1 MALVLLPCSVRRC
14 YVFPS
19 QHFSC
24 LQFLPAVCRSRSWRL
39 PVPVPIVMA
48 SFRLGCQFVIPLA
61 SIRLCF
67 IKTLQQRPFQHKFQ
81 GSSGDEIN
89 NKYTK
94 IKGVRCQQAQPVQIG
109 RNGEGPAEV
118 QESTRR
124 QTGKRAARGTRQDS
138 SRERPCKR
146 SELGVR
152 TNIREE
158 KHE

>member
-1 MALVLLPCSVRRC
+1 MNEIRGMYLCNSL
-14 YVFPS
+14 S
-19 QHFSC
+19 QAKMRKQEKHS
-24 LQFLPAVCRSRSWRL
+24 
-39 PVPVPIVMA
+39 
-48 SFRLGCQFVIPLA
+48 

>member
-1 MALVLLPCSVRRC
+1 MCTMRGPYRGTVG
-14 YVFPS
+14 
-19 QHFSC
+19 
-24 LQFLPAVCRSRSWRL
+24 
-39 PVPVPIVMA
+39 
-48 SFRLGCQFVIPLA
+48 GCQISTTEVLVA
-61 SIRLCF
+61 LEGTQGTTREATRQNSIRLCF

-124 QTGKRAARGTRQDS
+124 QTGKKAARGTRQDS

>member
-1 MALVLLPCSVRRC
+1 MKSEGLRFSLCSWLHAYWRVLRDFVETRGSDKIRHGNLGDLPTKIRCVHAFYDPKRFDCVLLKHCNRGP
-14 YVFPS
+14 FNT
-19 QHFSC
+19 
-24 LQFLPAVCRSRSWRL
+24 
-39 PVPVPIVMA
+39 
-48 SFRLGCQFVIPLA
+48 SFREALGTKL
-61 SIRLCF
+61 
-67 IKTLQQRPFQHKFQ
+67 TL
-81 GSSGDEIN
+81 ITY
-89 NKYTK
+89 KYTK

>member
-1 MALVLLPCSVRRC
+1 MSVRAAQAPGRGSC
-14 YVFPS
+14 GSSADRGRTTRPESTEKRTSATS
-19 QHFSC
+19 QNRKTSIRQSPFD
-24 LQFLPAVCRSRSWRL
+24 
-39 PVPVPIVMA
+39 
-48 SFRLGCQFVIPLA
+48 

-94 IKGVRCQQAQPVQIG
+94 IKGVRCQQAPVQIG

-124 QTGKRAARGTRQDS
+124 QTGKGAARGTCKDS